1 MDRDELVRMLSGD
14 VEDIPLLPCRT
25 FSDLFPVFFRRT
37 LSDSIVDSDFPDL
50 KYQLSGYNHF
60 KIIKEGHKKLV
71 ARLLKAYPDKNKSDI
86 KKIVTAALLVSK
98 YFAKFPRFGDL
109 ETLYRSQ
116 AVDDTTLI
124 AFLENF
130 RKDSGIFGMY
140 FLKASQV
147 VMQSQIIDI
156 PALDGDIKRYLMD
169 RLNLPDDNKTIYRE
183 LMRLK
188 RRTGH
193 TGKALYAG
201 LRTLA
206 NGDA

>member
-14 VEDIPLLPCRT
+14 VEDTPLLPCRT
-25 FSDLFPVFFRRT
+25 FSDLFPVFFR
-37 LSDSIVDSDFPDL
+37 P
-50 KYQLSGYNHF
+50 
-60 KIIKEGHKKLV
+60 
-71 ARLLKAYPDKNKSDI
+71 RLLKAYPDKNKSDI